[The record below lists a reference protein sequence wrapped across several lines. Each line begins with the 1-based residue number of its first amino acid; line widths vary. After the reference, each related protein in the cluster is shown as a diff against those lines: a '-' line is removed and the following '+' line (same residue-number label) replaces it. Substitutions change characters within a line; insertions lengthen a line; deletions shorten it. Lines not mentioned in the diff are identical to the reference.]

1 MFFTLLLLVTPII
14 VEAVVPRFHENTKM
28 NGLRVPASTDT
39 GTIIYRLRAEDRDK
53 DYPLTFNIRGLS
65 NFYLF
70 PINFPAEKF
79 NT

>member
-28 NGLRVPASTDT
+28 SGLRVPASTDT

-53 DYPLTFNIRGLS
+53 DYPLIFNIRGLLTS
-65 NFYLF
+65 
-70 PINFPAEKF
+70 IS
-79 NT
+79 